1 MFNKSFANMKRDYA
15 NGNGLLTSIF
25 SGKNITSKD
34 ISAIQAMNESMK
46 NGSTVAQAWTDNMK
60 GCTVAAKEQ
69 VKQCLI
75 NKGSLSDL
83 SSSMEGMTL
92 SAKAGQVALKGLAIA
107 GNMLAGVLIAKG
119 FELVAKEIDKYV
131 NRIEKASRKS

>member
-1 MFNKSFANMKRDYA
+1 MKRDYA

-69 VKQCLI
+69 VKQLMLKI
-75 NKGSLSDL
+75 NTTSFF
-83 SSSMEGMTL
+83 
-92 SAKAGQVALKGLAIA
+92 V
-107 GNMLAGVLIAKG
+107 
-119 FELVAKEIDKYV
+119 
-131 NRIEKASRKS
+131 